1 MSDRPKPR
9 LPEDPTGIDQPH
21 DVLAAEEFAMPVPSA
36 NRVPSDPI
44 HEPHDVLA
52 AEEFAMPVG
61 GGVTAKGSGRVRPS
75 TLIPSL
81 LVVGLLVAGL
91 VALLRD

>member
-9 LPEDPTGIDQPH
+9 LPEVPTGIDQ
-21 DVLAAEEFAMPVPSA
+21 
-36 NRVPSDPI
+36 
-44 HEPHDVLA
+44 PHDVLA